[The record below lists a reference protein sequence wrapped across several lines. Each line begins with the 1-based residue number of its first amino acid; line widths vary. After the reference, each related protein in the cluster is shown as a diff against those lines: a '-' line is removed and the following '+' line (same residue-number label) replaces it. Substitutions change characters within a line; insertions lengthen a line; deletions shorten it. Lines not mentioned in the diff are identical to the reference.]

1 MTCNDRYF
9 ASGNVCKGV
18 SLDCDKYNPSTG
30 ACLSCKTLKV
40 LQSDGTCIV
49 PPTPPS
55 LPGSN
60 EEYIMKSTN
69 QTSTQLTQNIQSTQ
83 NVQSTQNTQ
92 ITQSIQTSQPVQS
105 TQSSTNTGGIKSVA
119 TSPDQNCR

>member
-69 QTSTQLTQNIQSTQ
+69 QASTQPTQ
-83 NVQSTQNTQ
+83 NVQPTQNTQ
-92 ITQSIQTSQPVQS
+92 ITQSIQTSQPVQP